1 MILIQLT
8 NLLILLS
15 EYYESKSWN
24 KTIKLKKK
32 QLKKIL
38 YYKFHLNS
46 MLDTMD
52 FCPEICDKNKT
63 VRISGGSIAE
73 EYLNQSY
80 KT

>member
-1 MILIQLT
+1 
-8 NLLILLS
+8 
-15 EYYESKSWN
+15 
-24 KTIKLKKK
+24 
-32 QLKKIL
+32 
-38 YYKFHLNS
+38 